1 MTKFSETDDKLKSL
15 IKSKGL
21 SSSRI
26 RAYDK
31 TFKEIYNL
39 PHYKYTPSELLKIAR
54 EEEKSF
60 IDDNNQISTIEMDDR
75 TVYKLQLDYYD
86 FLLDE
91 EEHNKPLKPKTI
103 INKLATYRGFFS
115 FFNVDLPDA
124 IEVPV
129 VKNRTRDK
137 DIPTWQDVKRATELA
152 KSPRDRAVILFCAT
166 TGFRISDV
174 ISRTIS
180 DLIEAC
186 DIYFE
191 KDESKTL
198 NVLLSKNPDNIV
210 PCWELNPKKTKR
222 YSTLTVTFNTPETTS
237 LIFDYLNYRIELN
250 KRNDKGDVIE
260 LDEPLFASQR
270 GGFLDDYTLTKQCSV
285 INKRMGDEKDKN
297 GVYGKF
303 RLQNLRK
310 LFKTTCRRGLQ
321 QIKVNS
327 DKTFDGDVIS
337 LFTGHIT
344 PNNPLADV
352 YEAVEDDSHDSYIRK
367 IYQGLIPYLSI
378 YPTETKAFKEQEYL
392 EMEEKI
398 ETLEEQSQ
406 LKDVEHQREMDEKDK
421 KIAELEQMVV
431 EAKEE
436 ATSTKEMVEQFT
448 QKRNRSDIRRS
459 VREHFDINYRDDVD
473 KRGYENGD
481 PNIIKKDTVICELA
495 TEFALEDEKFNG
507 TEEELDSVIKKAIAT
522 CSFNPEIVQEKYK
535 LIHEQNER
543 KLEDATLISNI
554 KWDIK
559 IIISN
564 HTEIWEMVKDDEENL
579 DKAIINTLI
588 ESDYDLNNLTDDD
601 LEKIS
606 EEIIMDYLS

>member
-344 PNNPLADV
+344 PNNPLAEV

-421 KIAELEQMVV
+421 KIAVLEQQLNQQNQ
-431 EAKEE
+431 KIDR
-436 ATSTKEMVEQFT
+436 ATETLDRLTKEKTYNSIYE
-448 QKRNRSDIRRS
+448 S
-459 VREHFDINYRDDVD
+459 INDYVMTNLFYD
-473 KRGYENGD
+473 N
-481 PNIIKKDTVICELA
+481 PN
-495 TEFALEDEKFNG
+495 
-507 TEEELDSVIKKAIAT
+507 EEELVVLLATDYAVSHKDKFDYSENYIKKIVGRADLQIEMDGRLIDDQLNSYFAT
-522 CSFNPEIVQEKYK
+522 
-535 LIHEQNER
+535 
-543 KLEDATLISNI
+543 SNNAGMELQ
-554 KWDIK
+554 IK
-559 IIISN
+559 IQD
-564 HTEIWEMVKDDEENL
+564 VL
-579 DKAIINTLI
+579 DKILSSKTMKKKFFHSDDTMGYEDLKKIEDLI
-588 ESDYDLNNLTDDD
+588 ETELSKYGDELSDEDINN
-601 LEKIS
+601 
-606 EEIIMDYLS
+606 IILDVAMQY